1 MSNYKDESYEI
12 MDEDISEQQIQQ
24 SIRLGFIRKVYG
36 IISFQLLITTIVVYF
51 SIYNQFLNRFMIS
64 NPGFNYLS
72 FFGVLFTE
80 IPIFCCPSVASK
92 VPLNYVL
99 LLIFTL
105 CESYLVAYMTL
116 IYEPLSVLMCAGIT
130 LALVLGL
137 TLYAIFTKT
146 DMTLWGGGLV
156 CLSVI
161 FFILSLIG
169 IFYSSLFYQTLLN
182 CCGLFLFSLYLMYDT
197 QLVIGKNKILISTD
211 QYIIGAL
218 MIYIDIISIFIKILL
233 LLGKKKK

>member
-1 MSNYKDESYEI
+1 MNNYKDESYEI

-51 SIYNQFLNRFMIS
+51 SIYNHFLSSFMVS
-64 NPGFNYLS
+64 YPGFVYLF
-72 FFGVLFTE
+72 FFGALFTE
-80 IPIFCCPSVASK
+80 IPIICCPSVASQ

-105 CESYLVAYMTL
+105 CESYLVAYITL
-116 IYEPLSVLMCAGIT
+116 FYEPLSVLMCAGIT
-130 LALVLGL
+130 LALVFGL

-146 DMTLWGGGLV
+146 DMTLWGGGLA

-161 FFILSLIG
+161 FFILSIIG
-169 IFYSSLFYQTLLN
+169 IFYRSLFYQTLLN
-182 CCGLFLFSLYLMYDT
+182 CCGLFLFSIYLMYDV
-197 QLVIGKNKILISTD
+197 QLVIGKNKKLISTD
-211 QYIIGAL
+211 QYIIGAM

-233 LLGKKKK
+233 LFGKKKK

>member
-1 MSNYKDESYEI
+1 MIAYKEETYEN
-12 MDEDISEQQIQQ
+12 MDEDVSEQQIQQ

-51 SIYNQFLNRFMIS
+51 SIYNHFLSSFMVS
-64 NPGFNYLS
+64 YPGFVYLF
-72 FFGVLFTE
+72 FFGALFTE
-80 IPIFCCPSVASK
+80 IPIICCPSVASK

-105 CESYLVAYMTL
+105 CESYLVAYITL
-116 IYEPLSVLMCAGIT
+116 FYEPLSVLICAGIT

-146 DMTLWGGGLV
+146 DMTLWGGGLA

-161 FFILSLIG
+161 FIILSIIG
-169 IFYSSLFYQTLLN
+169 IFYRSLFYQTLLN
-182 CCGLFLFSLYLMYDT
+182 CCGLFLFSIYLMYDV
-197 QLVIGKNKILISTD
+197 QLVIGKNKKLISTD
-211 QYIIGAL
+211 QYIIGAM

-233 LLGKKKK
+233 LFGKKKK

>member
-169 IFYSSLFYQTLLN
+169 IFYRSLFYQTLLN

>member
-64 NPGFNYLS
+64 NPGFNYLC

-169 IFYSSLFYQTLLN
+169 IFYRSLFYQTLLN

>member
-1 MSNYKDESYEI
+1 MNNYKDESYEI

-51 SIYNQFLNRFMIS
+51 SIYNQFLNRFMLS
-64 NPGFNYLS
+64 YPGFNYLC

-116 IYEPLSVLMCAGIT
+116 IFEPLSVLMCAGIT
-130 LALVLGL
+130 LALVFGL
-137 TLYAIFTKT
+137 SLYAIFTKT

-169 IFYSSLFYQTLLN
+169 IFYRSLFYQTLLN
-182 CCGLFLFSLYLMYDT
+182 CCGLFLFSIYLMYDT
-197 QLVIGKNKILISTD
+197 QIVIGKNKNLISTD

-233 LLGKKKK
+233 LFGKKKK

>member
-1 MSNYKDESYEI
+1 MIAYKEETYEN
-12 MDEDISEQQIQQ
+12 MDEDVSEQQIQQ

-51 SIYNQFLNRFMIS
+51 SIYNHFLSTFMVS
-64 NPGFNYLS
+64 NPGFIYLMI
-72 FFGVLFTE
+72 FGVLFTE

-105 CESYLVAYMTL
+105 CESYIVAYTTL
-116 IYEPLSVLMCAGIT
+116 FYEPLSVLMCAGIT

-161 FFILSLIG
+161 FFILSIIG

-182 CCGLFLFSLYLMYDT
+182 CCGLFLFSIYLMYDV
-197 QLVIGKNKILISTD
+197 QLVIGKNKNLISAD

-218 MIYIDIISIFIKILL
+218 MIYIDIISIFIRILL
-233 LLGKKKK
+233 LFGKKKK

>member
-1 MSNYKDESYEI
+1 MNNYKDESYEI

-64 NPGFNYLS
+64 NPGFNYLC

-80 IPIFCCPSVASK
+80 IPIICCPSVASK

-99 LLIFTL
+99 LLVFTL

-169 IFYSSLFYQTLLN
+169 IFYRSLFYQTLLN

-197 QLVIGKNKILISTD
+197 QLVIGKNKNLISTD

>member
-1 MSNYKDESYEI
+1 MNNYKDESYEI

-51 SIYNQFLNRFMIS
+51 SIYNHFLSSFMVS
-64 NPGFNYLS
+64 YPGFVYLF
-72 FFGVLFTE
+72 FFGALFTE
-80 IPIFCCPSVASK
+80 IPIICCPSVASK

-105 CESYLVAYMTL
+105 CESYLVAYITL
-116 IYEPLSVLMCAGIT
+116 FYEPLSVLMCAGIT
-130 LALVLGL
+130 LALVIGL

-146 DMTLWGGGLV
+146 DMTLWGGGIA
-156 CLSVI
+156 CLAII
-161 FFILSLIG
+161 FFILSIIG
-169 IFYSSLFYQTLLN
+169 IFYRSLFYQTLLN
-182 CCGLFLFSLYLMYDT
+182 CCGLFLFSIYLMYDV
-197 QLVIGKNKILISTD
+197 QLVIGKNKKLISTD
-211 QYIIGAL
+211 QYIIGAM

-233 LLGKKKK
+233 LFGKKKK